1 MNIRHLSFRLLQVY
15 LQVVRLGTVS
25 AAARALHLTQPTVSL
40 QLKKLAEAVDEPL
53 FDSRDGRMVPTLV
66 GEELYLAACD
76 VLGRFDDFNG
86 FIEQAR
92 SGHAGNL
99 SIGIVTTAKYVVP
112 RILGAFYRQF
122 PKVNVTLNI
131 GNRAHILSRFAK
143 QEDDLY
149 VFSHPPSGMSVQARR
164 IISNPLQVIAPLD
177 HWTKDRVQLAFADLQ
192 RERFLIREPGSATR
206 MLLESWLI
214 GQGMELGDTMQI
226 ESNEAIRL
234 GVAAGLGLSV
244 ISAHTLQEGREQL
257 VILPVDGFPLE
268 SNWYL
273 VARKDRR
280 LQYAAMQL
288 IEFMAE
294 HLQHCVDP
302 ALVAADI
309 ASLAQHFSSAS
320 TARRNKTPGTSGKNL
335 GC

>member
-1 MNIRHLSFRLLQVY
+1 MNVRHLSFRLLQVY
-15 LQVVRLGTVS
+15 IQVVRLGTIS

-53 FDSRDGRMVPTLV
+53 FDSRDGRMVPTPV
-66 GEELYLAACD
+66 GDELYRAACD
-76 VLGRFDDFNG
+76 VLGRFEDFNG

-92 SGHAGNL
+92 GGHSGNI

-112 RILGAFYRQF
+112 RILGAFYRKF
-122 PKVNVTLNI
+122 PNVKVTLNI
-131 GNRAHILSRFAK
+131 GNRAHILGRFAR

-149 VFSHPPSGMSVQARR
+149 VFSHPPSGTAVKARR
-164 IISNPLQVIAPLD
+164 ILSNPLQVIAPVD
-177 HWTKDRVQLAFADLQ
+177 HWAAARTQLAFADLQ
-192 RERFLIREPGSATR
+192 RERFLVREPGSATR
-206 MLLESWLI
+206 MMLESWLI
-214 GQGMELGDTMQI
+214 GHGMELGDTMQI

-257 VILPVDGFPLE
+257 AVLPVDGFPLE

-273 VARKDRR
+273 VTRKDRR

-288 IEFMAE
+288 IQFMAQ
-294 HLQHCVDP
+294 HLRHCVDP

-309 ASLAQHFSSAS
+309 DNLAQHFSSTSSAEPQK
-320 TARRNKTPGTSGKNL
+320 TLAPARKSP
-335 GC
+335 

>member
-15 LQVVRLGTVS
+15 IQVVRLGTIS

-53 FDSRDGRMVPTLV
+53 FDSRDGRMAPTQV

-86 FIEQAR
+86 FLEQAR
-92 SGHAGNL
+92 GGHSGNL

-122 PKVNVTLNI
+122 PNVNVTLNI
-131 GNRAHILSRFAK
+131 GNRAHILARFAR

-149 VFSHPPSGMSVQARR
+149 VFSHPPSGMAVQARR
-164 IISNPLQVIAPLD
+164 ILSNPLQVIAPLA
-177 HWTKDRVQLAFADLQ
+177 HWAAGKKQLAFADLLQ
-192 RERFLIREPGSATR
+192 ERFLIREPGSATR
-206 MLLESWLI
+206 MMLESWLI
-214 GQGMELGDTMQI
+214 GHGMQLGATMQI

-244 ISAHTLQEGREQL
+244 VSAHTLQEGREQL
-257 VILPVDGFPLE
+257 AILPVDGFPLE

-273 VARKDRR
+273 VSRKDRR

-288 IEFMAE
+288 IQFMADNL
-294 HLQHCVDP
+294 HHCVDP

-309 ASLAQHFSSAS
+309 ASLAQYFSCVSPAKLNKPMQT
-320 TARRNKTPGTSGKNL
+320 TAQR
-335 GC
+335 

>member
-1 MNIRHLSFRLLQVY
+1 MNVRHLSFRLLQVY
-15 LQVVRLGTVS
+15 VQVVRLGNIS

-53 FDSRDGRMVPTLV
+53 FDSRDGRMVATPV
-66 GEELYLAACD
+66 GEELYRAACD

-92 SGHAGNL
+92 GGHSGNL

-122 PKVNVTLNI
+122 PKVKITLNI
-131 GNRAHILSRFAK
+131 GNRAHILGRFAR

-149 VFSHPPSGMSVQARR
+149 VFSHPPSGIDVQATR
-164 IISNPLQVIAPLD
+164 ILRNPLQVIAPLD
-177 HWTKDRVQLAFADLQ
+177 HWAAGKKQLSFAEL
-192 RERFLIREPGSATR
+192 RAERFLIREPGSATR
-206 MLLESWLI
+206 MMFESWLI
-214 GQGMELGDTMQI
+214 GHGLELGDTMQI

-234 GVAAGLGLSV
+234 SVAAGLGLSV
-244 ISAHTLQEGREQL
+244 ISTHTLQEGREQL
-257 VILPVDGFPLE
+257 VILPVEGFPLE

-273 VARKDRR
+273 VSRKDRR
-280 LQYAAMQL
+280 LHYVAMQL
-288 IEFMAE
+288 IQFMAE
-294 HLQHCVDP
+294 HLPHCVDP

-309 ASLAQHFSSAS
+309 ASLAQHFSFAS
-320 TARRNKTPGTSGKNL
+320 PAQANGTIRSDRKSP
-335 GC
+335 